1 MTCYYPDGQPGEGL
15 IPCNTTAIVSH
26 CCRAG
31 DLCVKNGY
39 CFSTGL
45 SALVRRGCTDQK
57 FNGTVG
63 CPQQCTIGDKFRGD
77 VVLTPC
83 DAPYIFACGTDQ
95 AARNSCTSGNGS
107 FSIQAG
113 SAGALIGT
121 SPDAPSITIS
131 STITATATST
141 TAATDCGSEKT
152 TIIGVGAGL
161 GVGFGIAAIAAAVF
175 FWQWRRA
182 EREIMRRRRQF
193 EDPANSNEL

>member
-1 MTCYYPDGQPGEGL
+1 VHDRYVMASQE
-15 IPCNTTAIVSH
+15 
-26 CCRAG
+26 
-31 DLCVKNGY
+31 
-39 CFSTGL
+39 
-45 SALVRRGCTDQK
+45 
-57 FNGTVG
+57 
-63 CPQQCTIGDKFRGD
+63 PQISFTKSILGDKFRGD

-131 STITATATST
+131 STITATN
-141 TAATDCGSEKT
+141 CGSEKT

-193 EDPANSNEL
+193 EDPANSNELWVPSKEIFSLTAYETNRNGRGERH